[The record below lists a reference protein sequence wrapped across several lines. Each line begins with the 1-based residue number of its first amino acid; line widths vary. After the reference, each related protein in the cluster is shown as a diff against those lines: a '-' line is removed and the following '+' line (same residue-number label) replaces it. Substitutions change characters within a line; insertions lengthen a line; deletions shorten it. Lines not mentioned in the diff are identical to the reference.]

1 MLLEALCALL
11 AEDPADELPD
21 PELAEAG
28 AEDGPEEALVDEES
42 PELDPLLEP
51 LFEPLLAPESEPPLL
66 PLDDSEDPEPLP
78 APASAAVL
86 PTAASLV
93 LLVPPALLRKSVTYQ
108 PEPLSWKPAAVTCF
122 S

>member
-51 LFEPLLAPESEPPLL
+51 LFEPLLAPESEQLA
-66 PLDDSEDPEPLP
+66 PERAGPVDLF
-78 APASAAVL
+78 ALGSDEI
-86 PTAASLV
+86 ASLES
-93 LLVPPALLRKSVTYQ
+93 LQNLV
-108 PEPLSWKPAAVTCF
+108 
-122 S
+122 